1 MAGLKIDIGGGRSVG
16 RSTRLSQSGGA
27 TVAQV
32 AYGGGAAPDSSG
44 GRGVQY
50 HHTFIG
56 VVAGAVLFETFL
68 YHSLPSGMKNTF
80 HLILLEAGGL
90 LPIYAGAGIL
100 SRKQLQFGKP
110 QGLAHGTAR
119 LVKALTP

>member
-1 MAGLKIDIGGGRSVG
+1 MAGLKIDIGGGKAIGS
-16 RSTRLSQSGGA
+16 STRLNQAGGA

-32 AYGGGAAPDSSG
+32 AYGGGAAPGSQ
-44 GRGVQY
+44 GRSGVQY

-56 VVAGAVLFETFL
+56 VVAGALLFETFL

-80 HLILLEAGGL
+80 HLVLLEVGGI

-110 QGLAHGTAR
+110 QGVAHGTAR